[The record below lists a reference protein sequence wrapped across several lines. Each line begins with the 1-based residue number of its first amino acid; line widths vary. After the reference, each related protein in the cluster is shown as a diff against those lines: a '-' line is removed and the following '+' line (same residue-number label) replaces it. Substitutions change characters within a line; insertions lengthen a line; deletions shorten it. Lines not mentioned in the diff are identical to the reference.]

1 MTKKTSLDKAVV
13 CVIGLGYTGLPLAL
27 GFAKHFKAI
36 GVDVNKEKVKA
47 LQEQHIESGL
57 LITDHME
64 EIKQADFII
73 ICVPTPITKTNEP
86 DMGYVISAAKVAG
99 QNMKKGAIVILES
112 TVYPGVTEDVMAPV
126 LEKES
131 GLTCGKDFFVGYS
144 PERINPG
151 DDEHTVERVIKVIA
165 GMNEE
170 VTETIAQLYGVV
182 TPRIF
187 KARSIKTAEAAK
199 VAENTQ
205 RDLNIA
211 LTNELA
217 ILFEKL
223 GINSNDVFEAAGT
236 KWNFH
241 RYNPGMVGGYC
252 IPVVPYFL
260 VHKAREVGYHPQV
273 ILAGRNINDSM
284 PGYIADMTA
293 DALKSLKKIVKGARV
308 LVMGLTYK
316 ENVSES
322 RNAPSQYLVEELKK
336 RGMAVQAYDPLLR
349 ESVIKNEFKAEPVRD
364 LKGLKKDPVD
374 AVIITVPHAEFLKLG
389 LDDLKAIQKS
399 APVLVDIPG
408 IFRKMDAKNAGL
420 LYRTL

>member
-47 LQEQHIESGL
+47 LQAQHIKSGL
-57 LITDHME
+57 LITDNMA

-73 ICVPTPITKTNEP
+73 ICVPTPITKTNQP
-86 DMGYVISAAKVAG
+86 DMTYVKSAAKVAG
-99 QNMKKGAIVILES
+99 QNLKKGATVILES

-131 GLTCGKDFFVGYS
+131 GLTCGKDFYVGYS

-151 DDEHTVERVIKVIA
+151 DDEHTVERVIKVIS

-170 VTETIAQLYGVV
+170 VTETIAQLYGKV

-187 KARSIKTAEAAK
+187 KAASIKTAEAAK
-199 VAENTQ
+199 VTENTQ

-223 GINSNDVFEAAGT
+223 GINSADVFEAAGT

-241 RYNPGMVGGYC
+241 RYKPGMVGGYC

-260 VHKAREVGYHPQV
+260 VHKAKEAGYHPQV
-273 ILAGRNINDSM
+273 ILAGREINDAM
-284 PGYIADMTA
+284 PGYIAEMTA
-293 DALKSLKKIVKGARV
+293 QGLKEQKKTVKGARV

-316 ENVSES
+316 ENVGES
-322 RNAPSQYLVEELKK
+322 RNAPSLYLVEELTK
-336 RGMAVQAYDPLLR
+336 RGMAVSAYEPLLG
-349 ESVIKNEFKAEPVRD
+349 EDVVKNEFKAEPVKS
-364 LKGLKKDPVD
+364 LKSLKKDPVD

-389 LDDLKAIQKS
+389 LEDIKAIQKK
-399 APVLVDIPG
+399 APVLVDVPG
-408 IFRKMDAKNAGL
+408 IFKKLEAVNAGF